1 MDVNG
6 SRKSTDGTISHMH
19 IWGAQLA
26 GSFRFRPVVNL
37 SFTLNLSKGR
47 PFLVRQAHHE
57 RTCPETSESEKALLR
72 RLCRA
77 RMFAQEGFQNDHD
90 HHKYNHCDLRP
101 AAGGALRRRDGYR

>member
-1 MDVNG
+1 MQGCIGEFLATNIRMDVSG

-19 IWGAQLA
+19 IWGPQLA

-37 SFTLNLSKGR
+37 SFTLNLSN
-47 PFLVRQAHHE
+47 HE

-77 RMFAQEGFQNDHD
+77 RIFAQEGFQNDHD
-90 HHKYNHCDLRP
+90 HYKYNHCDL
-101 AAGGALRRRDGYR
+101 